1 MIDREEL
8 DVFVNELIDEQENKK
23 FDKTADDTAGC

>member
-8 DVFVNELIDEQENKK
+8 DVFVNELIDEQQEKK
-23 FDKTADDTAGC
+23 DEKRDDL